1 MRNIVLTALAPIFW
15 GTTYVI
21 TTELLPANRPLLV
34 ATIRALPIGILLVMI
49 YRTLPTGIWWWRSF
63 VLGALNIGLFFALL
77 FLATYRIAGGIVATT
92 GAIQPLLVVLFSWFL
107 FGERPLPLVML
118 AAGIGIVGVGL
129 LVLDPAARL
138 DALGVAA
145 AIGAT
150 VAMASGV
157 VLTKHWGRLVP
168 LMVFTGWQLTAGG
181 LILAP
186 LAWFLEGGLPPLTFT
201 NVFGFFWLALVNTGM
216 AYALWFRGIE
226 QLKAWQVSFLGLLS
240 PIVAVFAGFLLLGQT
255 LSLVQIAGVILIL
268 SSLVLV
274 QRSSVASPT
283 ATQPRSTNQPPVSN
297 KAAR

>member
-1 MRNIVLTALAPIFW
+1 MRNIFLTALAPIFW

-21 TTELLPANRPLLV
+21 ATELLPENRPLLV
-34 ATIRALPIGILLVMI
+34 ATIRALPIGILLVAS
-49 YRTLPTGIWWWRSF
+49 YRILPAGVWWWRSL

-92 GAIQPLLVVLFSWFL
+92 GAIQPLLVVLFSWLL
-107 FGERPLPLVML
+107 FGERPTSLVML

-150 VAMASGV
+150 LAMASGI
-157 VLTKHWGRLVP
+157 VLTKYWGRPVP
-168 LMVFTGWQLTAGG
+168 LIVFTGWQLTAGG
-181 LILAP
+181 LVLAP
-186 LAWFLEGGLPPLTFT
+186 FALFIEGGLPPLTSI
-201 NVFGFFWLALVNTGM
+201 NVLGFIWLALINTGL

-226 QLKAWQVSFLGLLS
+226 KLKAWQVSFLGLLS

-255 LSLVQIAGVILIL
+255 LSLVQVAGAILIF
-268 SSLVLV
+268 SSLVAV
-274 QRSSVASPT
+274 QRMGVVKTPT
-283 ATQPRSTNQPPVSN
+283 TIRG
-297 KAAR
+297 

>member
-1 MRNIVLTALAPIFW
+1 MRNVFLTALAPIFW

-34 ATIRALPIGILLVMI
+34 ATMRALPIGFFLVMI
-49 YRTLPTGIWWWRSF
+49 YRTLPTGVWWWRSF
-63 VLGALNIGLFFALL
+63 ILGALNIGLFFALL

-92 GAIQPLLVVLFSWFL
+92 GAIQPLLVVLFSWLL
-107 FGERPLPLVML
+107 FGERLLPLVLL

-150 VAMASGV
+150 LAMASGV
-157 VLTKHWGRLVP
+157 TLTKFWGRPVP

-181 LILAP
+181 LVLAP
-186 LAWFLEGGLPPLTFT
+186 IALFFEGEIPALTSI
-201 NVFGFFWLALVNTGM
+201 NVLGFVWLALVNTGL

-226 QLKAWQVSFLGLLS
+226 KLKAWQVSFLGLLS
-240 PIVAVFAGFLLLGQT
+240 PIVAVFAGFLLLNQT
-255 LSLVQIAGVILIL
+255 LSFVQIAGVILIL

-274 QRSSVASPT
+274 QRSSMASPP
-283 ATQPRSTNQPPVSN
+283 ATQLQSTNVFVY
-297 KAAR
+297 RI